1 MKTTTTSPLA
11 LATAPSGPSLVS
23 EAFEVLTESFEQFC
37 LMAGIESLTQ
47 MMGEDVTRLAGE
59 RYEHCPEKPGYRWG
73 TSKAQV
79 GFHGGKIEVERP
91 RVRSKAT
98 GKEMALP
105 SWEEISAGG
114 FLDQWAM
121 NLMVMN
127 VATRKFGRAVR
138 LPEAGVPAQAGS
150 GLSKSTVSRRFK
162 ALSQAKLDEWMSSDL
177 SELDLVAIQI
187 DGLHLDDHL
196 LMIGAVG
203 IEVSGQKHPLG
214 VVATVCTHFFSANM
228 SLCVCFWMCFDLVQP
243 MSIRSTD
250 MDRGISHFGDCRLD
264 KTASFLH
271 DRLVRIGPRGIS
283 ARGVGGNRAGEV
295 RIGRF
300 LRNRKV
306 TVDKIVE
313 KAVCDTAARV
323 DNQHILAIQDTTS
336 FRDDGSGNSLVGH
349 ATIAVEA
356 EQGTMLGLVDMH
368 LIERSGGGK
377 TPPKNRPLR
386 DKQSH
391 RWIESMQASAE
402 RLQSAALYQRVRCL
416 TRLCFLGFPWRP

>member
-1 MKTTTTSPLA
+1 
-11 LATAPSGPSLVS
+11 
-23 EAFEVLTESFEQFC
+23 
-37 LMAGIESLTQ
+37 
-47 MMGEDVTRLAGE
+47 
-59 RYEHCPEKPGYRWG
+59 
-73 TSKAQV
+73 
-79 GFHGGKIEVERP
+79 
-91 RVRSKAT
+91 
-98 GKEMALP
+98 
-105 SWEEISAGG
+105 
-114 FLDQWAM
+114 
-121 NLMVMN
+121 
-127 VATRKFGRAVR
+127 
-138 LPEAGVPAQAGS
+138 
-150 GLSKSTVSRRFK
+150 
-162 ALSQAKLDEWMSSDL
+162 
-177 SELDLVAIQI
+177 
-187 DGLHLDDHL
+187 
-196 LMIGAVG
+196 
-203 IEVSGQKHPLG
+203 
-214 VVATVCTHFFSANM
+214 
-228 SLCVCFWMCFDLVQP
+228 
-243 MSIRSTD
+243 

-391 RWIESMQASAE
+391 RWIESIRLDQAVFFTQIRFALMSAFASSMSFLI
-402 RLQSAALYQRVRCL
+402 RAVRATFGGLPALIMA
-416 TRLCFLGFPWRP
+416 

>member
-1 MKTTTTSPLA
+1 
-11 LATAPSGPSLVS
+11 
-23 EAFEVLTESFEQFC
+23 
-37 LMAGIESLTQ
+37 
-47 MMGEDVTRLAGE
+47 
-59 RYEHCPEKPGYRWG
+59 
-73 TSKAQV
+73 
-79 GFHGGKIEVERP
+79 
-91 RVRSKAT
+91 
-98 GKEMALP
+98 
-105 SWEEISAGG
+105 
-114 FLDQWAM
+114 
-121 NLMVMN
+121 
-127 VATRKFGRAVR
+127 
-138 LPEAGVPAQAGS
+138 
-150 GLSKSTVSRRFK
+150 
-162 ALSQAKLDEWMSSDL
+162 
-177 SELDLVAIQI
+177 
-187 DGLHLDDHL
+187 
-196 LMIGAVG
+196 
-203 IEVSGQKHPLG
+203 
-214 VVATVCTHFFSANM
+214 
-228 SLCVCFWMCFDLVQP
+228 
-243 MSIRSTD
+243 

-283 ARGVGGNRAGEV
+283 VRGVGGNRAGEV

-313 KAVCDTAARV
+313 KAVRDTAARV

-402 RLQSAALYQRVRCL
+402 RLQSAALVTVVTDREGDIFEMFACRPKGVEVLIRAAQDRLTEGKAKLFSSRRTGQSKSIRSSYLPAPDKKAIRSDRCTVQSRHPQAAKEQACYTGCSCSAAHL
-416 TRLCFLGFPWRP
+416 HR

>member
-1 MKTTTTSPLA
+1 
-11 LATAPSGPSLVS
+11 
-23 EAFEVLTESFEQFC
+23 
-37 LMAGIESLTQ
+37 
-47 MMGEDVTRLAGE
+47 
-59 RYEHCPEKPGYRWG
+59 
-73 TSKAQV
+73 
-79 GFHGGKIEVERP
+79 
-91 RVRSKAT
+91 
-98 GKEMALP
+98 
-105 SWEEISAGG
+105 
-114 FLDQWAM
+114 
-121 NLMVMN
+121 
-127 VATRKFGRAVR
+127 
-138 LPEAGVPAQAGS
+138 
-150 GLSKSTVSRRFK
+150 
-162 ALSQAKLDEWMSSDL
+162 
-177 SELDLVAIQI
+177 
-187 DGLHLDDHL
+187 
-196 LMIGAVG
+196 
-203 IEVSGQKHPLG
+203 
-214 VVATVCTHFFSANM
+214 
-228 SLCVCFWMCFDLVQP
+228 
-243 MSIRSTD
+243 

-283 ARGVGGNRAGEV
+283 VRGVGGNRAGEV

-336 FRDDGSGNSLVGH
+336 LRDDGSGNSLVGH

-402 RLQSAALYQRVRCL
+402 RLQSAALVTVVTDREGDIFEMFACRPKGVEVLIRAAQDRLTEGKDKLLLQPEGQARARAYGRVTCPPRTKKAIRSDRCTVQSRHPQAAKEQACYTGCSCSTADL
-416 TRLCFLGFPWRP
+416 HR